1 MHFLLR
7 AVLDTDLLSMRR
19 QGRLIWER
27 YLSTAQGAVDTI
39 VAVIRDR
46 LGIPPLP
53 APQTAS
59 PSVFNESFVVNVI
72 IYVYLVCSILAH
84 NNNYTLRLAFKI

>member
-7 AVLDTDLLSMRR
+7 AVPDNDLLTIRR

-27 YLSTAQGAVDTI
+27 YMSTAQGVVDTTI
-39 VAVIRDR
+39 AVIRDR

-53 APQTAS
+53 ASQTPS
-59 PSVFNESFVVNVI
+59 PSVFNESFVV
-72 IYVYLVCSILAH
+72 CIL
-84 NNNYTLRLAFKI
+84 I

>member
-7 AVLDTDLLSMRR
+7 AVPDNDLLAMRR

-27 YLSTAQGAVDTI
+27 YMSTAQAAMDTI
-39 VAVIRDR
+39 IAVIRDR

-53 APQTAS
+53 ATQTPS
-59 PSVFNESFVVNVI
+59 PNVFNESFVVRQFICNILIHYI
-72 IYVYLVCSILAH
+72 I
-84 NNNYTLRLAFKI
+84 TLL

>member
-7 AVLDTDLLSMRR
+7 AVPDTDLLAMRR

-27 YLSTAQGAVDTI
+27 YFGTAQCTVDTI
-39 VAVIRDR
+39 IAVLRSR

-53 APQTAS
+53 AIQTPS
-59 PSVFNESFVVNVI
+59 TSVFNSSFVVI
-72 IYVYLVCSILAH
+72 
-84 NNNYTLRLAFKI
+84 

>member
-7 AVLDTDLLSMRR
+7 AVPDNDLLNMRR

-27 YLSTAQGAVDTI
+27 YMSTAQGAVDTI
-39 VAVIRDR
+39 IAVVRDR

-53 APQTAS
+53 APQTPS
-59 PSVFNESFVVNVI
+59 PSIFNESFVV
-72 IYVYLVCSILAH
+72 C
-84 NNNYTLRLAFKI
+84 TLM

>member
-7 AVLDTDLLSMRR
+7 AVPDNDLLAMRR

-27 YLSTAQGAVDTI
+27 YFGTAQSVVDTI
-39 VAVIRDR
+39 VSVIRDR

-53 APQTAS
+53 APQAPS
-59 PSVFNESFVVNVI
+59 ISVFNSSFVVS
-72 IYVYLVCSILAH
+72 LILI
-84 NNNYTLRLAFKI
+84 LK

>member
-7 AVLDTDLLSMRR
+7 AVSDNDLLAMRR

-27 YLSTAQGAVDTI
+27 YMSTAQGTVDTI
-39 VAVIRDR
+39 IAVIRDR

-53 APQTAS
+53 APQTLS
-59 PSVFNESFVVNVI
+59 PSVFNESFVVCV
-72 IYVYLVCSILAH
+72 LK
-84 NNNYTLRLAFKI
+84 R

>member
-7 AVLDTDLLSMRR
+7 AVPDADLLSMRR

-53 APQTAS
+53 ASQAAS
-59 PSVFNESFVVNVI
+59 PSVFNESFVVNIVTCVI
-72 IYVYLVCSILAH
+72 CFSLFTTVLFCSL
-84 NNNYTLRLAFKI
+84 

>member
-7 AVLDTDLLSMRR
+7 AVPDNDLLTMRR

-27 YLSTAQGAVDTI
+27 YMSTAQGAVDTI
-39 VAVIRDR
+39 IAVVRDR

-53 APQTAS
+53 APQTPS
-59 PSVFNESFVVNVI
+59 PSVFNESFVVR
-72 IYVYLVCSILAH
+72 ILT
-84 NNNYTLRLAFKI
+84 YMKI

>member
-7 AVLDTDLLSMRR
+7 AVPDTDLLSMRR

-53 APQTAS
+53 VPQAAS
-59 PSVFNESFVVNVI
+59 PSVFNESFVV
-72 IYVYLVCSILAH
+72 
-84 NNNYTLRLAFKI
+84 KIVANLYIHFFFFRS